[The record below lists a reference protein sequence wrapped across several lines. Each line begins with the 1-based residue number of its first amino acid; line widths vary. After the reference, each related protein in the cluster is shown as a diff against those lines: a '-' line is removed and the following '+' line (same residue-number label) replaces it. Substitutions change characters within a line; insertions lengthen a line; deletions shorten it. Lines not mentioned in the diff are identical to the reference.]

1 MVDTVTPPIVVSP
14 NAGIIDLM
22 TALGRYVIVIVTAIP
37 LMLKLL
43 GTHDLVAII
52 SYFRSAD
59 GTALTAAVVGIGTL
73 LYGLWK
79 THKRGAQ
86 IATVALSPSVPER
99 VATTT

>member
-1 MVDTVTPPIVVSP
+1 MPDTVTPPIVVSA
-14 NAGIIDLM
+14 NAGIIDLL
-22 TALGRYVIVIVTAIP
+22 TALGRYAIVIVTAIP
-37 LMLKLL
+37 ILLKLL

-52 SYFRSAD
+52 AYLRGSD
-59 GTALTAAVVGIGTL
+59 GTALTAAVIGIGTL

-99 VATTT
+99 VATTS